1 MNFQIRL
8 CSWLIVLSV
17 VLTILCQSR
26 IFMMISTATAIAMSV
41 VGYFATIMMIPV
53 IQQYMLKRNISG
65 KDINK
70 KGTEAG

>member
-1 MNFQIRL
+1 
-8 CSWLIVLSV
+8 
-17 VLTILCQSR
+17 
-26 IFMMISTATAIAMSV
+26 MMISTATAIAMSV

-53 IQQYMLKRNISG
+53 IQQYMLKRNSSG

>member
-26 IFMMISTATAIAMSV
+26 IFMMIST